1 MKKYFNSFASF
12 LKKNGVIENKNN
24 LIMKFKKNQNTKT
37 LFLILYQ
44 SLIIQEPISKKFYN

>member
-44 SLIIQEPISKKFYN
+44 SLIIQEPISKKFL